1 MQVSNDC
8 FSLLSIW
15 VACGRLLFFCISVMF
30 LLVTQLFGSHLQEFE
45 EQFVS
50 LLSLCVAADI
60 SLPWVYSLE
69 VATGPGM
76 WKVI

>member
-1 MQVSNDC
+1 
-8 FSLLSIW
+8 
-15 VACGRLLFFCISVMF
+15 MF
-30 LLVTQLFGSHLQEFE
+30 LLVTQLFGSHLQESE